1 MPEQT
6 SPPAKRSF
14 MDTILLYSFIASIL
28 LLVYLYNTEDTEGVL
43 YGIADTIKIPVYIAG
58 GLAVLRWYYVE
69 ACKQHEKER
78 IEEEKEMAEMLK
90 QARIDGV
97 EEARREYA
105 QAQARVQ
112 AAVKPVPIEPVV
124 QACPVCNGSGKNTLG
139 YVCPVCKG
147 SGRA

>member
-14 MDTILLYSFIASIL
+14 MDTILLYSFITSIL

-43 YGIADTIKIPVYIAG
+43 YDIADTIKIPVYIAG
-58 GLAVLRWYYVE
+58 GFAVLRWYYVE

-112 AAVKPVPIEPVV
+112 AAVKSVPIEPVV
-124 QACPVCNGSGKNTLG
+124 QACRVCNGSGKNTLG